1 MVTTSTIITNS
12 SDGDKTHKENS
23 EVGTSTNAKH
33 LLCCSRYYAVANK
46 YEQEPHSTKANMPE
60 DAKHHNLSCY
70 IMLSIEADDASIVP
84 SGCFSGP
91 IRAPPGC
98 KSWHDVAIFI
108 GYHRR
113 SCHGSIRSPVSIPL
127 WLKEG
132 TVHWTLYPASIR
144 SPVSSPLWLKALYT
158 GHWTLDSTSKSAPT

>member
-1 MVTTSTIITNS
+1 MQTSPPPSSLPSSTTYSCRACCCHCHSFLPSLAHLMATRHTKRTVKWAQSTAQNI
-12 SDGDKTHKENS
+12 
-23 EVGTSTNAKH
+23 
-33 LLCCSRYYAVANK
+33 YYAVANK

-132 TVHWTLYPASIR
+132 TVHWTLDARSINR
-144 SPVSSPLWLKALYT
+144 S
-158 GHWTLDSTSKSAPT
+158 